1 MEQAEI
7 KSNQKK
13 LNPLLLV
20 AIVVIGLIIYI
31 FSISDRGPGSSEKLS
46 LKSGTTSS
54 ANMQGQQAGQI
65 DRESLVPPGLQA
77 RDLIQQIREKGKPYP
92 LDQLMAQA
100 SAYANDGNL
109 ADAYIT
115 FYFAAREGSVDA
127 MMMMAEMSDPT
138 MFQSENNLLDR
149 ADAVQAYKWYKM
161 ALDKGFEPASAR
173 LKNIHQWAKA
183 EAKYGNKDASQ
194 LLLNF

>member
-1 MEQAEI
+1 MEQAETN
-7 KSNQKK
+7 SNKKK

-183 EAKYGNKDASQ
+183 EAKFGNKDARQ

>member
-7 KSNQKK
+7 NSNKKK

-31 FSISDRGPGSSEKLS
+31 FSSSDRGPGSSEKLS
-46 LKSGTTSS
+46 LKSATTSS
-54 ANMQGQQAGQI
+54 TNMQGQQAGQI
-65 DRESLVPPGLQA
+65 DRESLAPPGLQA

-149 ADAVQAYKWYKM
+149 ADAIQAYKWYKR